1 MREQQSGKTV
11 DQWIVDE
18 RRKKKKGRREGR
30 KGEERGKVWYPALAP
45 GSASV
50 LAADCPV
57 AQLSPT
63 SLQPNPEDVSASID
77 RPTDRRSVPR
87 YSLTDTHT

>member
-1 MREQQSGKTV
+1 M
-11 DQWIVDE
+11 DE

-30 KGEERGKVWYPALAP
+30 KGEDRGKVWYPALAP

-50 LAADCPV
+50 LVADCPV